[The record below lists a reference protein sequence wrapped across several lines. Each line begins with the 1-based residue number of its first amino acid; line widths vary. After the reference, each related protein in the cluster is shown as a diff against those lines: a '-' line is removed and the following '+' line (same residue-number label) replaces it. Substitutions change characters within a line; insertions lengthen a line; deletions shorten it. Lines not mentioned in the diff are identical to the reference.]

1 MANENMVH
9 FSVQP
14 QENNKNNKNNE
25 MEVDNNEDETLNPEE
40 YQALNNKL
48 DQLNSVLDSLERKND
63 DIHAELKSLLESNR
77 KFRKQ
82 IQEAGQEE

>member
-1 MANENMVH
+1 MAEENMVH

-14 QENNKNNKNNE
+14 QENNKDNKNNE
-25 MEVDNNEDETLNPEE
+25 MEVEEEDDCMNQEE

-63 DIHAELKSLLESNR
+63 DIHAELKNLLESNR

-82 IQEAGQEE
+82 IKESSQQ

>member
-1 MANENMVH
+1 MAKENMVH

-25 MEVDNNEDETLNPEE
+25 MDVENEDDSLNPEE

-63 DIHAELKSLLESNR
+63 DIHAELKNLLESNR

-82 IQEAGQEE
+82 IQESSQE